1 MLFYLIDK
9 GIYRRLGETTANKQ
23 SNVMLILATTE
34 KPEEIMLQTFLRR
47 IPVMI
52 KLPPLKERNEE
63 EKIELIQNFFLEE
76 SKRIK
81 EPIVVSKEVIK
92 AFLLYNCPGN
102 IGQLKSD
109 IQLVC
114 AKAFLEYMS
123 YKKTKMEIK
132 INQLTSNIREGLL
145 ELKELLEEKD
155 LRIKLEKCFNEMEV
169 ISLLKS
175 LT

>member
-1 MLFYLIDK
+1 
-9 GIYRRLGETTANKQ
+9 
-23 SNVMLILATTE
+23 
-34 KPEEIMLQTFLRR
+34 
-47 IPVMI
+47 
-52 KLPPLKERNEE
+52 
-63 EKIELIQNFFLEE
+63 
-76 SKRIK
+76 
-81 EPIVVSKEVIK
+81 
-92 AFLLYNCPGN
+92 
-102 IGQLKSD
+102 
-109 IQLVC
+109 
-114 AKAFLEYMS
+114 MS